1 MRKVLMV
8 CCLSLLFFTSIAG
21 ELRKVYFR
29 GYHLSSYQYPKKN
42 EEGFYFPYYEKTD
55 SVKNYGTI
63 IIDEEAQTITY
74 KYINGDTYIARNVEK
89 LIRFEYIPG
98 RGNVESTVFLGKW
111 EGNQVDFKF
120 QFVRNDDNTYSIKL
134 FSKRNYDPTMLG
146 GEFYNKEFEFQTLGM
161 VPEKLE

>member
-1 MRKVLMV
+1 MRKILFAGW
-8 CCLSLLFFTSIAG
+8 LSLLFSVAFAG

-29 GYHLSSYQYPKKN
+29 GYHLSAYQYPKKN

-63 IIDEEAQTITY
+63 IIDEEAKTITY
-74 KYINGDTYIARNVEK
+74 KYINGDTYTAKNVEK
-89 LIRFEYIPG
+89 LIRFEYVPG
-98 RGNVESTVFLGKW
+98 KGNVESTVFLGTW
-111 EGNQVDFKF
+111 EGNNTDFKF
-120 QFVRNDDNTYSIKL
+120 QFIKNADNAYSVKL

-161 VPEKLE
+161 VPEQL